1 MWNWLA
7 SSSVACVCI
16 LGKKMAPVIIIQD
29 MKDFPE
35 NKMDRILYFIRY
47 EVFSPI
53 NEASMLIS
61 FKLTVF
67 PNPNPNPNSKRWY
80 IFYLNFWCI
89 FSFLFALSFI
99 EMLFLCK

>member
-1 MWNWLA
+1 MRLNSQEKKQDISKMPFKETWNWLA

-47 EVFSPI
+47 D
-53 NEASMLIS
+53 
-61 FKLTVF
+61 
-67 PNPNPNPNSKRWY
+67 SKRWY
-80 IFYLNFWCI
+80 IF
-89 FSFLFALSFI
+89 
-99 EMLFLCK
+99 